1 MERVQ
6 FRGAAEDREGDLSEP
21 WLQMLVAFVK
31 WRLEEVYKLEL
42 MMKKKK
48 ITSFEINSVRRELKD
63 ILWQYIK

>member
-48 ITSFEINSVRRELKD
+48 
-63 ILWQYIK
+63 